1 MFGKGISK
9 EGDISEVW
17 LPPLLFIPFVENAVK
32 HNVDSE
38 NSSYVYLGFKVWDK
52 QLEFQCINSK
62 PKIALRKNEVGGLG
76 LKNIKRRLE
85 LLFPERYTLEIEE
98 SEISYTVYLHLI
110 L

>member
-1 MFGKGISK
+1 M
-9 EGDISEVW
+9 
-17 LPPLLFIPFVENAVK
+17 
-32 HNVDSE
+32 
-38 NSSYVYLGFKVWDK
+38 Y
-52 QLEFQCINSK
+52 NSK
-62 PKIALRKNEVGGLG
+62 PKIALQKNEVGGLG